1 MKSSMTSGPIILSNQ
16 SMAQYVSEVLYRL
29 YEPISE
35 QARAFV
41 IGKQKYFHAILE
53 AKVFHSP

>member
-1 MKSSMTSGPIILSNQ
+1 MTSGPIILSNQ